1 MINLKIFGIN
11 AKMLNK
17 ISDITSMNND
27 LILFFFV
34 LIYKTPNPLNNKSPR
49 TKSFVQFLWYRLALQ
64 NTKIKKST
72 TKTVNHVS
80 KWF

>member
-1 MINLKIFGIN
+1 
-11 AKMLNK
+11 
-17 ISDITSMNND
+17 MNND

-49 TKSFVQFLWYRLALQ
+49 TKSFVQFLWYRLAFQ